1 MLIIK
6 VFLLILGFCQLLFW
20 VYYWQLK
27 EYRWDRFVDGLK
39 NEWQDLALKQF
50 DISRWYRPK
59 VTVRSILTLLV
70 GTTVVFYFWQYWW
83 VAAPLMSAVLVF
95 LWQPIF
101 DWQKRKIINL
111 ARIKMTGF
119 KGTVIGVTGSYGKS
133 STKEMLFEVLL
144 KKFRVVSTPK
154 NVNTEIGVAQT
165 VLKWKGDEEVAI
177 VEMGA
182 YKRGEIKAICQLV
195 KPKIGIIT
203 GIGDQHLSLFGSIE
217 NIKKAKYELI
227 ESLPVDGWGLVA
239 EKDFKMAEAGK
250 IKTSKEQIEFDF
262 EKQKFIVPVLGKQFV
277 RNVIGVIKAAKF
289 MGISLAETAGAL
301 HNLNRDNFWPKLVWV
316 KQDLVIVDD
325 SYNAGLESF
334 LNLLEYVKVWSGW
347 KKILVTPGMIELGK
361 KTNEDHLEVGKS
373 LKEIDEV
380 ILTNGKNF
388 AELNKWGN
396 VKVIKGESKVINKI
410 KRSIS
415 GKTVMIFKSRVPRVV
430 IDSIING

>member
-1 MLIIK
+1 MLMIK
-6 VFLLILGFCQLLFW
+6 VVLLFLGFHQLLFW
-20 VYYWQLK
+20 IYYWQLK

-50 DISRWYRPK
+50 DVGRWYRPK
-59 VTVRSILTLLV
+59 MTVRSILTLLAGIV
-70 GTTVVFYFWQYWW
+70 AVFYCWQYWW
-83 VAAPLMSAVLVF
+83 AAAPLMSAVLVF

-101 DWQKRKIINL
+101 DWQKRKIVNL
-111 ARIKMTGF
+111 ARVKMAGF
-119 KGTVIGVTGSYGKS
+119 GGTVIGVTGSYGKS
-133 STKEMLFEVLL
+133 STKEMLFEVLS

-203 GIGDQHLSLFGSIE
+203 GIGDQHLSLFGSME

-239 EKDFKMAEAGK
+239 EKDFKMAEAER
-250 IKTSKEQIEFDF
+250 IKVGKEQIEFDF
-262 EKQKFIVPVLGKQFV
+262 EKQKFIVPVLGKQFG
-277 RNVIGVIKAAKF
+277 RNVIGVIKVAKF
-289 MGISLAETAGAL
+289 MGISLAETANSL

-361 KTNEDHLEVGKS
+361 KTSEDHLKVGKS

-380 ILTNGKNF
+380 ILTNGKNL
-388 AELNKWGN
+388 AGLNKWGN
-396 VKVIKGESKVINKI
+396 VKVIKRESKVIDKI

-415 GKTVMIFKSRVPRVV
+415 TKTLVIFKSRAPRVV